1 MGSGVTQMVQN
12 KTTKKKST
20 FFLNEQILA
29 EIKEIVPAKGLRSQ
43 NALVEEALNKYIA
56 EYKREV
62 LRKQYLEAS
71 QDPQFLADIQEVGK
85 DFQHADAETARM
97 IP

>member
-1 MGSGVTQMVQN
+1 MVQN
-12 KTTKKKST
+12 KTAKKKST
-20 FFLNEQILA
+20 FFLSQDLLT
-29 EIKEIVPAKGLRSQ
+29 EIKELVPARGLSSQ
-43 NALVEEALNKYIA
+43 NALVEEALRKYIA

-71 QDPQFLADIQEVGK
+71 RDPQFMADIDAIEK
-85 DFQHADAETARM
+85 DFRPADAETARM